1 MRINKISL
9 YNFGSYEGLTD
20 FDTNVT
26 DGRNVIL
33 IGGKNGAG
41 KTTLFTAMR
50 ICLYGYISM
59 GYKSQN
65 SYYKRAIIKLINNN
79 AKIYRP
85 TKSYVKMEI
94 VLSNGRGIDV
104 YCLVRSWTFS
114 DVLDETF
121 SITKNNCELSAD
133 EIADFEKYLLSLM
146 PPELFNLYFFDGEK
160 IADFFLNDGG
170 NERIKEAFLT
180 LCGYDTFDIM
190 RKNFKRIKGVG
201 SKNSQALD
209 EYIEAKK
216 AAEQANRLL
225 EEFTDRLNKCVDDI
239 GTCEA
244 DIDILDKE
252 YTQKGGIT
260 EEEWNRKLIKLKEEE
275 KKRESLNVLLRKWA
289 NESVPF
295 IMIREQV
302 EALKHQI
309 EKENDNL
316 KYRHFCEVLE
326 SPEISGLLS
335 DELSSIKQQ
344 AFELFG
350 SDEPQILDLSFE
362 QSADLMAQIND
373 ILQFDVAKVAKC
385 KKVIRNSILLSARL
399 RKELDSSNIT
409 SVKEYVDRR
418 IKLLERKS
426 DLLSLQVKL
435 EQDIATQKDTVH
447 LSTITLE
454 RTQAGLEDELKKV
467 SIGNISARAII
478 MLDKLHDVLF
488 RRQIRKVEEYFR
500 KEIKRLMRK
509 ANFIDDI
516 CIDDNFNTHI
526 YRMENF
532 ETNKIIE
539 VMRENSY
546 DHLANLL
553 GEKGLLELQIT
564 AGSENVDEM
573 IKYYNRQGVASVTL
587 PVEIDKSSLSNGE
600 KQIFIMALYHSLV
613 QLCNYEIPF
622 VIDTPFARIDTEHR
636 YNISKHFFQKL
647 KGQVFILSTNEEIDS
662 NHLAILNDNVAFTY
676 ILENDGS
683 RGTEVLANA
692 YFEV

>member
-309 EKENDNL
+309 EKENENIKKQQL
-316 KYRHFCEVLE
+316 CEV
-326 SPEISGLLS
+326 
-335 DELSSIKQQ
+335 
-344 AFELFG
+344 
-350 SDEPQILDLSFE
+350 
-362 QSADLMAQIND
+362 
-373 ILQFDVAKVAKC
+373 C
-385 KKVIRNSILLSARL
+385 
-399 RKELDSSNIT
+399 
-409 SVKEYVDRR
+409 
-418 IKLLERKS
+418 
-426 DLLSLQVKL
+426 
-435 EQDIATQKDTVH
+435 
-447 LSTITLE
+447 
-454 RTQAGLEDELKKV
+454 
-467 SIGNISARAII
+467 
-478 MLDKLHDVLF
+478 
-488 RRQIRKVEEYFR
+488 
-500 KEIKRLMRK
+500 
-509 ANFIDDI
+509 
-516 CIDDNFNTHI
+516 
-526 YRMENF
+526 
-532 ETNKIIE
+532 
-539 VMRENSY
+539 
-546 DHLANLL
+546 
-553 GEKGLLELQIT
+553 
-564 AGSENVDEM
+564 
-573 IKYYNRQGVASVTL
+573 
-587 PVEIDKSSLSNGE
+587 
-600 KQIFIMALYHSLV
+600 
-613 QLCNYEIPF
+613 
-622 VIDTPFARIDTEHR
+622 
-636 YNISKHFFQKL
+636 
-647 KGQVFILSTNEEIDS
+647 
-662 NHLAILNDNVAFTY
+662 
-676 ILENDGS
+676 
-683 RGTEVLANA
+683 
-692 YFEV
+692 